1 MYSGDL
7 DMKKRYFITGGGT
20 GGHIYPAL
28 AVYEELLKLDT
39 TGEIYYIGNKKNPE
53 YTIVSAKKYNFLD
66 VDVFGMPRKLG
77 FRLFVWAW
85 ALFFA
90 IIKSCFYI
98 LKYKPDAIF
107 GTGGY
112 VSAPVII
119 AGKIL
124 KIPYVMHDCDAC
136 PGLVTRKLAPYAKSV
151 SLAFEDAKKYIKNAH
166 VFVNGNPIRTE
177 FQTLTREKAL
187 ENLGLADKLTLCVM
201 GGSQGAKSI
210 NNATVKI
217 LKQLLDKDIQVIF
230 QTGRKNFEFVSEKLY
245 EIYPDYKN
253 NKNLV
258 FRPYFDDMISV
269 LKASDIVVGRSGS
282 LSLSEICA
290 CGAASI
296 LVPYPHAAADHQR
309 INAKYMTNNGASVYI
324 EDSDLTSD
332 LLLEKIN
339 NLLENNN
346 RLLNLKTKASK
357 LAKYDGTKKIV
368 EQLNLG
374 L

>member
-1 MYSGDL
+1 MS
-7 DMKKRYFITGGGT
+7 KRRYFITGGGT

-28 AVYEELLKLDT
+28 AVFEELLKLDT

-53 YTIVSAKKYNFLD
+53 YPIVTGKNYRFLD
-66 VDVFGMPRKLG
+66 VDVFGMPRKIG
-77 FRLFVWAW
+77 FRFFIWAW
-85 ALFFA
+85 NLFFA
-90 IIKSCFYI
+90 IVKSCFYI

-124 KIPYVMHDCDAC
+124 KVPYVMHDCDAC
-136 PGLVTRKLAPYAKSV
+136 PGLVTRKLAPFAKSV
-151 SLAFEDAKKYIKNAH
+151 SLAFEDAKRYIKNDKI
-166 VFVNGNPIRTE
+166 FVNGNPIRGE
-177 FQTLTREKAL
+177 FRTLTREEAL
-187 ENLGLADKLTLCVM
+187 RNLNLHDKLTICIM

-210 NNATVKI
+210 NNATVRI
-217 LKQLLDKDIQVIF
+217 LKQLLDKDIQIIF
-230 QTGRKNFEFVSEKLY
+230 QTGRKNYEAVSEKLY
-245 EIYPDYKN
+245 DIYPEYKS
-253 NKNLV
+253 NKNLI
-258 FRPYFDDMISV
+258 FKPYFDDMITV

-309 INAKYMTNNGASVYI
+309 INARYMERNGASIYV

-332 LLLEKIN
+332 LLLEKIIGLIDN
-339 NLLENNN
+339 KEKLAE
-346 RLLNLKTKASK
+346 LKSHAKA
-357 LAKYDGTKKIV
+357 LAKYDGAKNIV
-368 EQLNLG
+368 EQLNSG
-374 L
+374 LLNG

>member
-1 MYSGDL
+1 MD
-7 DMKKRYFITGGGT
+7 KKKYFITGGGT

-39 TGEIYYIGNKKNPE
+39 TGEIHYIGNKKNPE

-77 FRLFVWAW
+77 VRLFVWAW

-112 VSAPVII
+112 VSAPTII

-124 KIPYVMHDCDAC
+124 KVPYILHDCDAA
-136 PGLVTRKLAPYAKSV
+136 PGLVTRKLASYAKSV
-151 SLAFEDAKKYIKNAH
+151 SLAFADAKKYIKNNKIYI
-166 VFVNGNPIRTE
+166 NGNPIRTE
-177 FQTLTREKAL
+177 FKTMTKEKAL
-187 ENLGLADKLTLCVM
+187 KNLGLNDKLTICIM

-210 NNATVKI
+210 NNAAVKI

-230 QTGRKNFEFVSEKLY
+230 QTGRKNFPQVSENLY
-245 EIYPDYKN
+245 EIYPEYKN

-269 LKASDIVVGRSGS
+269 LKSSDIVVGRSGS

-290 CGAASI
+290 CSAASI
-296 LVPYPHAAADHQR
+296 LIPYPHAASDHQR
-309 INAKYMTNNGASVYI
+309 VNAQYMAKNGASIYI
-324 EDSDLTSD
+324 EDKDLTPD
-332 LLLEKIN
+332 LLLKTIKGLVENPDK
-339 NLLENNN
+339 LEQ
-346 RLLNLKTKASK
+346 LKSHAGS
-357 LAKYDGTKKIV
+357 LAKFDGAKNIV
-368 EQLNLG
+368 EQLNSG